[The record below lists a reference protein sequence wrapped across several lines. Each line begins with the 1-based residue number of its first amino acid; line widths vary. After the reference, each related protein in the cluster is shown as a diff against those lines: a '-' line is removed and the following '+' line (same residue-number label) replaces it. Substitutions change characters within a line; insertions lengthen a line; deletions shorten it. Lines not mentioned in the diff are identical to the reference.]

1 MLPIED
7 MFSLSLLYH
16 LNSEPTAPPDPN
28 SLIYEIPREQFPVGE
43 SATALPVP
51 TQESALM
58 RILKSRRSCRRY
70 TREKI
75 TRAELGTLLGGA
87 CGITGSNNQ
96 LGPGIESLFR
106 AAPSAGAL
114 YPLELYLAT
123 QEIEGLEQGLHRYNL
138 LDHSIEKLQIKSGM
152 SEIASCLLEP
162 KAVENANALIL
173 IAARFER
180 TLKKYGPRGYRY
192 ILLEAGHIAQNLCLL
207 ATAQGLG
214 SLCIGG
220 FVDSKLNN
228 ALGFDCAKQGVVY
241 CVAAGHP
248 A

>member
-28 SLIYEIPREQFPVGE
+28 SLIYEIPREQFPVGA
-43 SATALPVP
+43 SAIALPVP
-51 TQESALM
+51 AQESALV
-58 RILKSRRSCRRY
+58 RILKSRRSCRQY
-70 TREKI
+70 TREKM

-87 CGITGSNNQ
+87 CGITGSNQ
-96 LGPGIESLFR
+96 PGPGIESLLH

-123 QEIEGLEQGLHRYNL
+123 QEIEGLQQGLHRYNL
-138 LDHSIEKLQIKSGM
+138 LDHSLEKLQIKSGM
-152 SEIASCLLEP
+152 NEIAACLLDP

-192 ILLEAGHIAQNLCLL
+192 ILLEAGHVAQNLCLL

-220 FVDSKLNN
+220 FFDSKLNN

-241 CVAAGHP
+241 CVAIGHP

>member
-28 SLIYEIPREQFPVGE
+28 SLIYEIPREQFPVGAN
-43 SATALPVP
+43 ATALPVP
-51 TQESALM
+51 AQESALL

-70 TREKI
+70 TREKM
-75 TRAELGTLLGGA
+75 TRAELGTLLSGA
-87 CGITGSNNQ
+87 CGITGSNQ
-96 LGPGIESLFR
+96 LGPGMETLLR

-114 YPLELYLAT
+114 YPLELYLAA

-138 LDHSIEKLQIKSGM
+138 LDHSIEKLQRKSGM
-152 SEIASCLLEP
+152 NEIAACLLDP
-162 KAVENANALIL
+162 KPVENANALIL

-192 ILLEAGHIAQNLCLL
+192 ILLEAGHLAQNLCLL

-220 FVDSKLNN
+220 FIDSKLNN
-228 ALGFDCAKQGVVY
+228 ALGFDCVKQGVVY
-241 CVAAGHP
+241 CVAIGHR